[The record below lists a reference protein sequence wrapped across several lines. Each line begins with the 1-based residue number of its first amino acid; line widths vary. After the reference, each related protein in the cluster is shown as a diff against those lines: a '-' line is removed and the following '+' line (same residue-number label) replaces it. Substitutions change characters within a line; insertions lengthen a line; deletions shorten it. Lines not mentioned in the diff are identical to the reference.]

1 MKGLIIIG
9 FPQKSLLF
17 WGALRRD
24 HLILPGAFLF
34 CFLLLP
40 TFSEKSYAIDL
51 KGLQPLPP
59 YGIFSTFTA
68 EGLKKGKAGLAL
80 GFEVSRQ
87 PDYYRITNN
96 FGYGIT
102 DDLEFDI
109 TIPYVSGWNDD
120 VDGFEDLSAGLKYRI
135 LNEGRYGP
143 SIAVLVATSLN
154 TGKEQFSTNGSVSGG
169 LIVSK
174 RVGPFSGH
182 VNAIYSKPLS
192 SRFDDEIALT
202 TGIEFAAS
210 HNFKLLSE
218 LYSKKSYSGRFD
230 HMELRIGYRIVTVE
244 NLFTTIGMGFDLKNR
259 SPEYRLLLSISYI
272 FPGDKKPI
280 KKIYEE
286 E

>member
-1 MKGLIIIG
+1 MKGLITVG
-9 FPQKSLLF
+9 VPQKSLFFL
-17 WGALRRD
+17 GALRRD
-24 HLILPGAFLF
+24 LLIFPGAFLF
-34 CFLLLP
+34 CFLIFPFL
-40 TFSEKSYAIDL
+40 EKSYAIDL

-59 YGIFSTFTA
+59 YSIFSTFTA
-68 EGLKKGKAGLAL
+68 EGLKKGKAGLAF
-80 GFEVSRQ
+80 GIEVSRQ

-102 DDLEFDI
+102 DDLELDI
-109 TIPYVSGWNDD
+109 TIPFVSGWDD
-120 VDGFEDLSAGLKYRI
+120 EVDGFEDLSTGLKYRI

-174 RVGPFSGH
+174 RIGPFSGH
-182 VNAIYSKPLS
+182 INALYSRPLS
-192 SRFDDEIALT
+192 SRFDDEITLA

-230 HMELRIGYRIVTVE
+230 HVELRLGYRIMTLE

-272 FPGDKKPI
+272 FPRDKKTI
-280 KKIYEE
+280 KQIYEE